1 MIKCD
6 NQVWTILW
14 FQVQTATYR
23 PPINDRRLSPRL
35 WCACVSYLIIFIVQI
50 CWLQSWEYLFDFSPL
65 GFHSVCI
72 CLTFLQCAFSHQ
84 LDLVLSTTSINSSR
98 VSRLGLHTT
107 SQYIGVSYIYC
118 LLMFG
123 LSKIQITIWLVNST
137 CPCGP
142 HIQIIPRGYHIQV
155 HIYLSFPHLQTEW
168 RQKSMESSAIGSLPV
183 FCLESETW

>member
-1 MIKCD
+1 MIIKYEPYYGFKCKLQHTD
-6 NQVWTILW
+6 
-14 FQVQTATYR
+14 
-23 PPINDRRLSPRL
+23 PRL
-35 WCACVSYLIIFIVQI
+35 MTGGYHQDYDVLAYHIWSLTFIVQI

-84 LDLVLSTTSINSSR
+84 LDLVLSTTSISSSR